1 MAQKQKIRRSKFAL
15 FLDTAPGTDSPVW
28 ELIGDGVTE
37 MSISYNP
44 QTSEV
49 IYVNED
55 SGSTDVESY
64 KPTIAAP
71 MTALA
76 GDPVFEFVDELR
88 IGRKVLSECETNCLM
103 VYLYKPEQTGKYPA
117 ERSRC
122 TVQVDEFGGAGG
134 ESTKLNFTLNLC
146 GDAQHGLFDPASK
159 TFTPAD

>member
-15 FLDTAPGTDSPVW
+15 FLDTARNAESPTW

-37 MSISYNP
+37 MSIAYNP

-76 GDPVFEFVDELR
+76 GDPVFEFIDDLR
-88 IGRKVLSECETNCLM
+88 IRRSVLSDCETNCLM
-103 VYLYKPEQTGKYPA
+103 VYLYKPEQGGKYPA

-134 ESTKLNFTLNLC
+134 ESAKLNFTLNLC
-146 GDAQHGLFDPASK
+146 GSAQQGLFDPAAR
-159 TFTPAD
+159 TFTAE